1 MTPPIRYQ
9 TNFYL
14 PVKEAMQ
21 YQYGMLDSKIS
32 LNIPIEN
39 TELKLKL
46 DIKVSD
52 IFSMSINKMSI
63 DKDSFN
69 NTIKQLQGR

>member
-1 MTPPIRYQ
+1 MTLPIRYQ

-14 PVKEAMQ
+14 PIKEAMQ

-63 DKDSFN
+63 DKDSFD

>member
-1 MTPPIRYQ
+1 MTPPIRYH

-14 PVKEAMQ
+14 SKKEAMQ
-21 YQYGMLDSKIS
+21 YQYGMLNNKIS

-52 IFSMSINKMSI
+52 IFSMNINKMSI
-63 DKDSFN
+63 DKDSFE